1 MIKLL
6 KYNNNIMMH
15 YLLTYYEQNWEKMFP
30 RGFENS
36 ESLKDENIT
45 ESEKKYT
52 TITAKFIKVLT
63 DPNYF
68 NDENDENEFISFIS
82 Y

>member
-1 MIKLL
+1 ML
-6 KYNNNIMMH
+6 H
-15 YLLTYYEQNWEKMFP
+15 YLLTYYEQSWDKMFP
-30 RGFENS
+30 REIRGLENPVS
-36 ESLKDENIT
+36 FKDENKT

-52 TITAKFIKVLT
+52 SITTNFLKALA

-68 NDENDENEFISFIS
+68 NDNDENEFISFIS